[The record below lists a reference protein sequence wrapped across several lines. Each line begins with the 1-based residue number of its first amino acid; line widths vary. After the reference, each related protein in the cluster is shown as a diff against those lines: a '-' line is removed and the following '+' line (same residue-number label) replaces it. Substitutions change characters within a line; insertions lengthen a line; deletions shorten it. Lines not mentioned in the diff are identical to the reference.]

1 MAELHAVMRAG
12 QAGQDLGR
20 PRGCSKLRVVVED
33 HEKQQCAK
41 ESGQE
46 TGDARRAGQG
56 QVTQGLTRNLAVL
69 RTSHRRMLMDE

>member
-20 PRGCSKLRVVVED
+20 PRGRSKLRVVVED

-41 ESGQE
+41 ESGQK
-46 TGDARRAGQG
+46 TGDARRAGRG